1 MTTLYRGPS
10 RVSAP
15 GSTEPRLDAERGRRG
30 RRPNPTWVA
39 SVPGN
44 TPRATLRR
52 GDRGGHP
59 SVCTRL
65 AAPGPIRQQDRRAE
79 RVQLSSVM
87 HRNAVRGAG
96 PGEGPGPHAAG
107 DHPVVVAAPSSRTP
121 GSGSPTPGVEH
132 QVRTPPPPFGV
143 RVDAAGGHVHRVNHE
158 ELSLIHI
165 SE

>member
-87 HRNAVRGAG
+87 HRNAVEPDRPAL
-96 PGEGPGPHAAG
+96 
-107 DHPVVVAAPSSRTP
+107 
-121 GSGSPTPGVEH
+121 
-132 QVRTPPPPFGV
+132 
-143 RVDAAGGHVHRVNHE
+143 DAAADVGADRPAR
-158 ELSLIHI
+158 
-165 SE
+165 